1 MTSTT
6 FVKLLPLLEDLQT
19 VLRSKGCRVS
29 HVSVTL
35 DTVEEEG
42 LVCGNARR
50 TVQGEPLTIG
60 PTSRRRSTNL
70 FDIVIK

>member
-42 LVCGNARR
+42 HAGGDELQ
-50 TVQGEPLTIG
+50 TVKGEPLTIG

-70 FDIVIK
+70 FDIVVK